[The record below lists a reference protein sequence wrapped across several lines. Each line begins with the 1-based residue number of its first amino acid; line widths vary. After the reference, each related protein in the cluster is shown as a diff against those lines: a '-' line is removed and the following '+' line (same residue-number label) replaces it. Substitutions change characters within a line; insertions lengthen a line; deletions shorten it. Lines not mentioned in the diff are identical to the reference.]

1 MNQQFSHF
9 NNRILDLLIP
19 FFLMI
24 TSDANKTRIAD
35 LILKLIEYILVSKDK
50 GQTQ

>member
-1 MNQQFSHF
+1 
-9 NNRILDLLIP
+9 
-19 FFLMI
+19 MI